1 MKKNL
6 GTFFGLPGLGAGVVA
21 MALCAF
27 IPASRADVAII
38 NNLGDTHDGG
48 YISLNDGGTAWAQT
62 FQAGSSGNIDGLT
75 LSLGTSSGSMAVLL
89 YAVNDSGSGPN
100 GTGINLGTVAAATG
114 IVTLNNLTTPL
125 TLGNYYAIALQPA
138 VSGSDSIAWN
148 STENPVSGG
157 SGTTLYEIY
166 KNSGSGWVYNSSTPY
181 LQMNLEVAPV
191 PEVPMTG
198 MVMGFGALA
207 IVLGRKLRLAVSNI
221 A

>member
-6 GTFFGLPGLGAGVVA
+6 GMFFGLPRCGAGAVLLG
-21 MALCAF
+21 LCAF
-27 IPASRADVAII
+27 APVSRADVAII

-48 YISLNDGGTAWAQT
+48 SISVNDGGTAWAQT
-62 FQAGSSGNIDGLT
+62 FLSGSSGDIDGLT
-75 LSLGTSSGSMAVLL
+75 LSLGVSSGSMAVLL
-89 YAVNDSGSGPN
+89 YNVNNSGSGPN
-100 GTGINLGTVAAATG
+100 GTGINLGNVAAATG
-114 IVTLNNLTTPL
+114 IVTLNNFTTLLTS
-125 TLGNYYAIALQPA
+125 GNYYAIVLQPA
-138 VSGSDSIAWN
+138 VSGPDSIAWN

-157 SGTTLYEIY
+157 SGTLYENY

-207 IVLGRKLRLAVSNI
+207 IALGRKLRLAVSNI